1 MTYLSEKQKQRKKN
15 KKTKKLI
22 PNYDNHYIKKCWST
36 KKYKVNNFNMRG
48 GAAENI
54 YVFIRPFYTT
64 SMTSM
69 TSDEKIIQKATSIL
83 YYGDFNLKSECTSS
97 LGTIDYIKK
106 KNLSEESALKD
117 ATFQML
123 ISTFGAKQHE
133 KMISLFPSSN
143 SRPKLNTARKTNEV
157 YLEEV
162 KTDSQPIVRIRKSFN
177 TEYETIISNNEDPI
191 QRFKA
196 LRKLVKT
203 NKGLQSIYDYLAGNC
218 FVEFGLILPIT
229 KKNFFGKYA
238 YNFDLQ
244 DENLNDEITDLI
256 KIDVTDLTKKDHE
269 RYPQYLKDEA
279 KKDEAKNHKTTK
291 DEVATKLIK
300 DNTMND
306 EIKTLV
312 EYPDFFITR
321 NKIYELIRYSD
332 TEGGSISKNHRLLV
346 TRSTNW
352 KRFNV
357 LTMGLGS
364 DIKSFEADIEFL
376 EKMRNAAK
384 HYIEQTREK
393 FDWPVESKDI
403 GLFFHCFP
411 QNSIDVLHLHIVDIS
426 TTPVKL
432 SYKNLDIN
440 LVIEELKSELKT
452 MRNNLF
458 LQLKAASDDIDELKK
473 TKNLLKETNT
483 MSVKSVDRDNR
494 CSILIYKIKEVW
506 YFEIIPINASTD
518 TQHVYQLNEQLNF
531 LFDEIV
537 SNVKSQTRLKH
548 LNKSK
553 DYGMDS
559 VITTFGGDLWFVC
572 YKLSDKLGYTV
583 DKNDNNIDQ
592 NHYLKYIKLALEEL
606 MIAPTTPTTPII
618 ETPIIE
624 SKSVGW
630 GLSSLFGYSKP
641 NNTPE
646 KNIDDSINLYLC
658 NDSLDNDIDDIL
670 AILFIQCMIKKYN
683 KKITLHYR
691 EDDTLKWSG
700 SSDTNQELN
709 NVKTK
714 ILDKISELKDLT
726 YLFTNKLES
735 SPRPS
740 KSSTPS

>member
-1 MTYLSEKQKQRKKN
+1 
-15 KKTKKLI
+15 
-22 PNYDNHYIKKCWST
+22 
-36 KKYKVNNFNMRG
+36 MRG

-54 YVFIRPFYTT
+54 YVFIRPFYT
-64 SMTSM
+64 SSM
-69 TSDEKIIQKATSIL
+69 TSDEEIIPKATSIL
-83 YYGDFNLKSECTSS
+83 YYGDFNLKSYCTSS
-97 LGTIDYIKK
+97 LGVIDYIKK
-106 KNLSEESALKD
+106 KGLNKESALKD

-123 ISTFGAKQHE
+123 ISTFGAKQHA

-143 SRPKLNTARKTNEV
+143 SRPRLNTARKTNEV

-162 KTDSQPIVRIRKSFN
+162 KTDSEPIIIEKDSFN
-177 TEYETIISNNEDPI
+177 TESEYKTIISNNQDPT

-196 LRKLVKT
+196 LRNLVKT
-203 NKGLQSIYDYLAGNC
+203 NKRLQSIYDYLAGNC

-244 DENLNDEITDLI
+244 DENLNAEITDL
-256 KIDVTDLTKKDHE
+256 TNKDHE
-269 RYPQYLKDEA
+269 IYPKYLKAEA
-279 KKDEAKNHKTTK
+279 KKYNIIEDT
-291 DEVATKLIK
+291 VATKLIT
-300 DNTMND
+300 DNTMKD
-306 EIKTLV
+306 EIETVV

-321 NKIYELIRYSD
+321 NRIYELIRYSD

-364 DIKSFEADIEFL
+364 DIKSFEADIAFL
-376 EKMRNAAK
+376 ETMRKAAE
-384 HYIEQTREK
+384 HYIKETRNK
-393 FDWPVESKDI
+393 LNWPEDLNKI

-426 TTPVKL
+426 TTQVKL
-432 SYKNLDIN
+432 SYKNLHIDF
-440 LVIEELKSELKT
+440 VIKELKSELET

-458 LQLKAASDDIDELKK
+458 LQLKAASEDIDELKK
-473 TKNLLKETNT
+473 TEILLKKTKT

-518 TQHVYQLNEQLNF
+518 TQPAYQLNPDFNS

-537 SNVKSQTRLKH
+537 SYVKSQKRLHH

-553 DYGMDS
+553 EYGMDS

-583 DKNDNNIDQ
+583 DGKDDDDNNIDQ
-592 NHYLKYIKLALEEL
+592 NHYFKYIKLALEEL
-606 MIAPTTPTTPII
+606 MIAQTTPIIETPII

-624 SKSVGW
+624 SKSSGW
-630 GLSSLFGYSKP
+630 RLGSLFGYSKP

-670 AILFIQCMIKKYN
+670 AILFIQCMIKKYD
-683 KKITLHYR
+683 KKISLHYR

-700 SSDTNQELN
+700 SPDTNQELN

-714 ILDKISELKDLT
+714 ILDKIYELKYLT
-726 YLFTNKLES
+726 YVFTNKLES